1 MQQRPRIAS
10 CYDHLGGVVGERLT
24 DRLLALGWL
33 TPEPNPGITPAGW
46 AGLRDLGV
54 DLAPLMSQRRR
65 PVAYCTERPGEARH
79 EHVGAHL
86 GAILFQHFRANGWL
100 TVAGKEVQ
108 LTPAGEEVLGR
119 LGVNLEEPW

>member
-10 CYDHLGGVVGERLT
+10 CYDHLGGVVGERLA

-65 PVAYCTERPGEARH
+65 PVSFCH

-86 GAILFQHFRANGWL
+86 GAILFQHVQANGWL
-100 TVAGKEVQ
+100 TVVGEEAQ
-108 LTPAGEEVLGR
+108 LTSAGEAVLAR
-119 LGVNLEEPW
+119 LGVNLEEPS